1 MEENGADENYFII
14 RSPKKIEEKQ
24 KKIEE
29 NPTKSREEDRQPS
42 SSAETPGQH
51 KCLLS
56 GQTKRLL
63 TDLQEV
69 QRQMSYLAK
78 TEQKANVKG
87 KTFFTSRIKKKK

>member
-63 TDLQEV
+63 TDYPPTQHFAPFFSEELRRLTCIF
-69 QRQMSYLAK
+69 QRKMYIGS
-78 TEQKANVKG
+78 
-87 KTFFTSRIKKKK
+87 